1 MAKTN
6 RPDSGDEFREAMPLT
21 AEQFRADHF
30 NQSEADID
38 VADSDGKLIAIVTL
52 VLLALV
58 VVALGLLF
66 IRGLQTVRSSVP
78 AAQPTAAPVHLPQS
92 DSTGSLEL

>member
-1 MAKTN
+1 
-6 RPDSGDEFREAMPLT
+6 MPLT

-38 VADSDGKLIAIVTL
+38 VADSADSDGKLIAIVTL